1 MQTAERDESGKAVL
15 QVSTAV
21 FSWKYFSGK
30 APPQNKIGPYTYDD
44 SDEMTNCNT
53 LQ

>member
-15 QVSTAV
+15 QVNTAV

-30 APPQNKIGPYTYDD
+30 APPPEQNWPIH
-44 SDEMTNCNT
+44 
-53 LQ
+53 LWW